1 MQDTTWVRTYASK
14 AFYSDSTIAS
24 AGQIIAYY
32 SDERL
37 KTNLGNVNN
46 ALDSICK
53 LNGFKYI
60 NNDLAKSFG
69 YTDEKTQLGV
79 SAQEVE
85 SLFPEIVTLAPFDM
99 ETEELTGVIKSKSGQ
114 NYKTVDYAK
123 LVPVLIEAIKELK
136 AEVDELKKA
145 K

>member
-1 MQDTTWVRTYASK
+1 
-14 AFYSDSTIAS
+14 
-24 AGQIIAYY
+24 
-32 SDERL
+32 
-37 KTNLGNVNN
+37 
-46 ALDSICK
+46 
-53 LNGFKYI
+53 
-60 NNDLAKSFG
+60 
-69 YTDEKTQLGV
+69 
-79 SAQEVE
+79 
-85 SLFPEIVTLAPFDM
+85 M